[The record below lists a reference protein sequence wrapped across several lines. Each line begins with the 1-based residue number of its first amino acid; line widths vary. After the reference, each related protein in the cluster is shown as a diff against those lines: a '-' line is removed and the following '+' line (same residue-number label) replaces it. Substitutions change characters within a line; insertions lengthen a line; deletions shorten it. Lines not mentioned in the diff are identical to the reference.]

1 VGIVNDSARVLLVAA
16 ILSTV
21 ALAAFAVQIDRA
33 ESDTPPRLIGQMR
46 LAHWAALLLASSC
59 GLSLGFIVADGTG
72 PLVGL
77 DTTVTI
83 MLAGVSA
90 LAIQREPRPALAT
103 IVAALVAH
111 VFVTIA
117 HRPGWLPAD
126 AFPRWYAVGSAAY
139 DTAIAAV
146 CAWTWRR

>member
-1 VGIVNDSARVLLVAA
+1 VNDSARVLLIAA
-16 ILSTV
+16 VLSAA
-21 ALAAFAVQIDRA
+21 ALAAFAIQIDRA

-46 LAHWAALLLASSC
+46 LAHLAALLLTSTC
-59 GLSLGFIVADGTG
+59 GLSLGFIVANGTG
-72 PLVGL
+72 ALVGI
-77 DTTVTI
+77 DAT
-83 MLAGVSA
+83 LAVLLMGVSA

-103 IVAALVAH
+103 ILAALVAH
-111 VFVTIA
+111 VVLTIA

-139 DTAIAAV
+139 DTAIAAI